1 MTREIKQLYYVQSV
15 NCGYLVKLQRVVD
28 MVKRVLFSIF
38 VLFFLFSCKGRNVG
52 EIKREK
58 LFSLEFGKLENQI
71 DLFQFTGRVFNSKN
85 RIFMRNGIFYIS
97 NGNANKIMEFS
108 SYGDLIFLL
117 YNPRIN
123 PEPFILKKEP
133 NNGVKTTKYAVPI
146 NLSGVGD
153 IVVNGKGDIYVENMV
168 DQDRAIKDKKKGI
181 VLNRVV
187 SHFRKDGTFVNFL
200 GQEGVG
206 GTPFPFI
213 EGIFLTDNDEP
224 VVVTRTPKKWEIFW
238 FYSSGDLRYHV
249 ILDDSS
255 FVRKTEKDTKYEIEK
270 IVPDYNSPD
279 LYVAVSSYEDIIDP
293 STHVRSGIKREG
305 SGMYDFN
312 LVKEKINL
320 LFEVPK
326 SGTVKENIGGKII
339 NIPAPSYEFFGVT
352 EDKIFFFLKY
362 NDLNRYTLLT
372 LDSNGSVIEKR
383 IIVLED
389 SQLAFEY
396 LRLSPRGIIYGLIA
410 DNKSANV
417 VWWRS
422 DKILEKY
429 RERENAKRRK
439 TE

>member
-1 MTREIKQLYYVQSV
+1 MFKKI
-15 NCGYLVKLQRVVD
+15 
-28 MVKRVLFSIF
+28 VLLFIF
-38 VLFFLFSCKGRNVG
+38 VLSLFFGCKERNIG

-58 LFSLEFGKLENQI
+58 LFSLGFGKLENQI
-71 DLFQFTGRVFNSKN
+71 DLFQFTERVFNSKN

-117 YNPRIN
+117 YNPEIN

-133 NNGVKTTKYAVPI
+133 KGGLKTTKYAVPI
-146 NLSGVGD
+146 NLNGVGD
-153 IVVNGKGDIYVENMV
+153 IVVDSKSDIYVENMV
-168 DQDRAIKDKKKGI
+168 DKDRAVKDKKRGI

-200 GQEGVG
+200 GQEGIG

-213 EGIFLTDNDEP
+213 EGMFLTDNDEP
-224 VVVTRTPKKWEIFW
+224 VVVTRTPKSWEIFW

-249 ILDDSS
+249 ILDESS
-255 FVRKTEKDTKYEIEK
+255 FMKKSDRKIRYEIEK
-270 IVPDYNSPD
+270 IVPDYRAPN
-279 LYVAVSSYEDIIDP
+279 LYIAVSSYEDIIDP
-293 STHVRSGIKREG
+293 STHVRSGIKRKG
-305 SGMYDFN
+305 SRIYDFD
-312 LVKEKINL
+312 LVKERIRL

-326 SGTVKENIGGKII
+326 SGTTKENIGGKVI

-352 EDKIFFFLKY
+352 EDRIFFFLKY
-362 NDLNRYTLLT
+362 DDLNRYTLLT
-372 LDSNGSVIEKR
+372 LNANGKEIER
-383 IIVLED
+383 RVIVLED

-410 DNKSANV
+410 DEKKASV

-429 RERENAKRRK
+429 REIENERRK
-439 TE
+439 KSG